1 MTALFT
7 ISELRSE
14 PYIAAERAAAHLS
27 ISRKTLLRLA
37 RRGLVPAHGIGQ
49 GRKKMW
55 RFRLS
60 ELDLWMQTEVTS
72 HSDEGRSVER
82 KNFL

>member
-1 MTALFT
+1 MFVSSAV
-7 ISELRSE
+7 SE
-14 PYIAAERAAAHLS
+14 PYIDAERAATHLS

-37 RRGLVPAHGIGQ
+37 RRGALPAHSIGQ

-55 RFRLS
+55 RFRIS
-60 ELDLWMQTEVTS
+60 ELDRWMQTEVTS
-72 HSDEGRSVER
+72 TSDEGRSQER

>member
-1 MTALFT
+1 MSHSAGV
-7 ISELRSE
+7 SE
-14 PYIAAERAAAHLS
+14 PYIDTERAAKHLS

-37 RRGLVPAHGIGQ
+37 RRGALPAHGIGQ

-60 ELDLWMQTEVTS
+60 ELDQWMQTEVTS
-72 HSDEGRSVER
+72 TSDEGRFQER